1 MDFEDDTFTIVGG
14 LSNVKDVM
22 CNEEPPDESE
32 HKGTY
37 MQHLL
42 WCDASLDDIA
52 PLAEEYSHEV
62 LTHVGSSSLFL
73 EHVTAEIGSPYN
85 QNTFDPGI
93 VTVLVKG

>member
-1 MDFEDDTFTIVGG
+1 MFTIVGG

-22 CNEEPPDESE
+22 CNEEPPYESE

-52 PLAEEYSHEV
+52 PLAEEYLHEV

-73 EHVTAEIGSPYN
+73 EHVTAMSLLRQGLHIIRTSL
-85 QNTFDPGI
+85 I
-93 VTVLVKG
+93 RA